1 LKTWLTNNLI
11 DDPREQTTAATDL
24 LLAVGAYIA
33 IWRLHGAPGWRRQV
47 WQSAFGLLVGSS
59 VLGAVVH
66 SVRLSAASRERL
78 WQPLNLLL
86 GLMLALFATGAI
98 SDRWGRRAGQRVLP
112 LLVIAARGC
121 VWLSRRVQRGF
132 LPFIIYEIP
141 VMLTALMIYIDLA
154 RRRYFGARNI
164 TIGILI
170 TMLAA
175 GIQTSSL
182 ALRIGKLPFDH
193 NGLFH
198 LVQLIAFP
206 FLVEG
211 VRAILAANPES

>member
-1 LKTWLTNNLI
+1 MKTWLTDNLI

-33 IWRLHGAPGWRRQV
+33 IWRLHGDPSWRWQV
-47 WQSAFGLLVGSS
+47 WQSAFGLLVGSI
-59 VLGAVVH
+59 VLGSVVH
-66 SVRLSAASRERL
+66 GVRLSDASRERL

-132 LPFIIYEIP
+132 LPFI
-141 VMLTALMIYIDLA
+141 T
-154 RRRYFGARNI
+154 F
-164 TIGILI
+164 TKF
-170 TMLAA
+170 
-175 GIQTSSL
+175 Q
-182 ALRIGKLPFDH
+182 
-193 NGLFH
+193 
-198 LVQLIAFP
+198 
-206 FLVEG
+206 
-211 VRAILAANPES
+211 